1 MEKWNTYFEG
11 VAFSLNYLMG
21 SGFLALPWGMSKT
34 GVLLGSSILL
44 VTSMAS
50 YIAGLLIVAT
60 IHRTEDIDISS
71 HIIINRTILTS
82 TSYGAVKNTIGT
94 DTTTT
99 NNNDNLCDDGRNIES
114 SINGGASKACPDIGE
129 LCRLYLGSSGHLI
142 YIVTITVYLYCSLWS
157 YAAIFSNAMAVHF
170 NIGALSYH
178 YYLLL
183 FMVTVTTLSCMELR
197 TQVAIQLMLTA
208 CRFLLVISMIT
219 SIAFAKFYIH
229 EDKQLVVSSSSLNV
243 LNYNTSGIK
252 FMLPISVQSM
262 IFHHSIPNLIRLVH
276 STAEK
281 DIISIFGIA
290 ISICLVLYMSL
301 AVAAFSYFGQSINSS
316 SNLNWVVFISQPPT
330 SPTTHWFMRCISSF
344 IILYPAINVISSF
357 PLNAITLGNVLN
369 DSHNYSLLK
378 IKSCI
383 SLHRELTSVLL
394 SERIFTK

>member
-1 MEKWNTYFEG
+1 
-11 VAFSLNYLMG
+11 MG

-44 VTSMAS
+44 ITSMAS

-60 IHRTEDIDISS
+60 IHRTEKINISS

-82 TSYGAVKNTIGT
+82 SSYGAVNNTIGT

-99 NNNDNLCDDGRNIES
+99 NNNPHDGDNLRDDGSNIES

-183 FMVTVTTLSCMELR
+183 FMVIVTSLSCMELR

-208 CRFLLVISMIT
+208 CRFLLVISMIA
-219 SIAFAKFYIH
+219 SIAFATFYIH
-229 EDKQLVVSSSSLNV
+229 ENKQLVVSSSSLNMSD
-243 LNYNTSGIK
+243 YNTSGIK

-276 STAEK
+276 STADK

-301 AVAAFSYFGQSINSS
+301 AVAAFSYFGQSIKSS

-330 SPTTHWFMRCISSF
+330 SLTTHWFMRCISSF
-344 IILYPAINVISSF
+344 IILYPAINVTSSF

-378 IKSCI
+378 IISCI

-394 SERIFTK
+394 SERIFAK

>member
-1 MEKWNTYFEG
+1 M
-11 VAFSLNYLMG
+11 NYLMG

-44 VTSMAS
+44 ITSMAS

-60 IHRTEDIDISS
+60 IHRTKDIDISS
-71 HIIINRTILTS
+71 HIILAS
-82 TSYGAVKNTIGT
+82 TSYGAVNNTTGAG
-94 DTTTT
+94 TTT
-99 NNNDNLCDDGRNIES
+99 NNNNTDNNQDDDNLRDDGSNIER
-114 SINGGASKACPDIGE
+114 SINGGASKACPDVGE

-170 NIGALSYH
+170 NIGVLSYH

-183 FMVTVTTLSCMELR
+183 FMVIVTTLSCMELR

-219 SIAFAKFYIH
+219 SIAFATFYIH
-229 EDKQLVVSSSSLNV
+229 EDKQLVVSSSSLNM
-243 LNYNTSGIK
+243 LDYNTSGIK

-281 DIISIFGIA
+281 DIISIFGIS

-301 AVAAFSYFGQSINSS
+301 AVAAFSYFGQSIKSS
-316 SNLNWVVFISQPPT
+316 SNLNWVVFISQSPT
-330 SPTTHWFMRCISSF
+330 SPTSHWFMRCISSF

-357 PLNAITLGNVLN
+357 PLNAITLGNQLPL
-369 DSHNYSLLK
+369 Y
-378 IKSCI
+378 IC
-383 SLHRELTSVLL
+383 T
-394 SERIFTK
+394 